1 MKRKGSTRI
10 LAAVTAAFVVMSTTA
25 PMSIYAADLN
35 ELVDSAEI
43 DVTEEVIED
52 HEGHDHDHD
61 HDHDHE
67 DHDHVEEA
75 VEETEEVFVAEP
87 ESVHD
92 EDSETIEEEIEESG
106 EYTVTNLDDDLG
118 LTQEELFAGY
128 VDQTYDIEE
137 EDVLV
142 GAAYGEEFFKD
153 SPADL
158 GLYRGVVNQFKNIA
172 ENGGKTKTT
181 IRFRVSAEEYTKPNL
196 TNIVRVA
203 MADCPYE
210 AYWFDKTE
218 GYSYVPIVHDLGTE
232 YSINY
237 SLTFKVIEAYQDG
250 SNTVVTTD
258 VKSVKESA
266 ANALAIVNKYKNLSD
281 YDKLTAY
288 KDEICDLVTYDY
300 DAVFTTTAWY
310 GDPWQ
315 MIYVFDKNEKTNV
328 VCEGYSKAFQYLCDK
343 SEFKNTTCYTVTGY
357 MNGGGHMWNLVAMNN
372 ANYFVDVTNT
382 DDDDKLRE
390 GLFMITGIGDGKGY
404 EICPKGWSFPIT
416 YKYKDETLA
425 LYSDKILDMTY
436 NYGSSS
442 GNTDTG
448 NATHTHTVVT
458 DKAVAATCTTTGLT
472 AGSHCSTCGE
482 VIVAQKT
489 VAAKG
494 HTAVT
499 DKAVAATCTTT
510 GLTAGSHCSTCGT
523 VITAQKTVAAKG
535 HTAVTDKAVAATC
548 TTTGLTAGS
557 HCSTC
562 GTVITA
568 QKTVAAK
575 GHTLVSDKAKA
586 ATCTTAGYTDNS
598 VCSVCGY
605 EAKGRTVIPAKGHTV
620 VIDKAVAATCTK
632 TGLTEGSHCST
643 CGEVI
648 TAQKTVAAKGHT
660 VVTDKAKSA
669 TCTTTGLTA
678 GSHCSTCGTVI
689 TAQKTVAAK
698 GHTWSSWKQTTAP
711 TTTAEGKETRSCT
724 SCNATETRKVAKLQS
739 AEKEEA
745 IPVYRLYNRKTGEH
759 LYTTSANEKN
769 VLAAMAAWDY
779 EGVAWKAY
787 AAESTT
793 GNAIHRLYNPKS
805 GEHHYSG
812 SANEIKVLTT
822 QYGWRDEGAKWR
834 SPSSGTPVYRLYNK
848 KAAAVASH
856 HLTTSANERDVLSA
870 NGWKYEGIAWY
881 GIS

>member
-436 NYGSSS
+436 NSGSTS
-442 GNTDTG
+442 GNTNTG
-448 NATHTHTVVT
+448 NATHTHTV
-458 DKAVAATCTTTGLT
+458 
-472 AGSHCSTCGE
+472 
-482 VIVAQKT
+482 
-489 VAAKG
+489 
-494 HTAVT
+494 
-499 DKAVAATCTTT
+499 
-510 GLTAGSHCSTCGT
+510 
-523 VITAQKTVAAKG
+523 
-535 HTAVTDKAVAATC
+535 VTDKAVAATC